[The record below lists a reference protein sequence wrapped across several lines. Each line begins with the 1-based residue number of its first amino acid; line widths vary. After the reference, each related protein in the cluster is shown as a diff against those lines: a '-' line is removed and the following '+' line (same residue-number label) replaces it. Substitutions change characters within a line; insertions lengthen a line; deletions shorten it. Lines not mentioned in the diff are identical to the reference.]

1 MIVERVLKF
10 LTECLDLKS
19 LSEQLLLQIV
29 YLLSEVSNLCGLRL
43 DNTQLA
49 LEVGDLELEEADV
62 LETLLIL
69 HLTLGESRLQDLDL
83 FVEKRQFVVATDQLG
98 AQDVTLIDHILVV
111 LLQLLVLFM
120 GFLDDEG

>member
-1 MIVERVLKF
+1 VIVERVLKF

-29 YLLSEVSNLCGLRL
+29 YLLSKVSNLCGLRL

-83 FVEKRQFVVATDQLG
+83 FVEKRQLVVATNQLG

>member
-1 MIVERVLKF
+1 VIVERVLKF

>member
-29 YLLSEVSNLCGLRL
+29 YLLSEVSDLCGLRL

-83 FVEKRQFVVATDQLG
+83 FVEKSQFVVATDQLG

>member
-29 YLLSEVSNLCGLRL
+29 YLLSEVSDLCGLRL
-43 DNTQLA
+43 DNTQLT

-62 LETLLIL
+62 FETLLIL

-83 FVEKRQFVVATDQLG
+83 FVEKRQLVVATDQLR

>member
-1 MIVERVLKF
+1 VIVERVLKF

-29 YLLSEVSNLCGLRL
+29 YLLSEVSDLCGLRL

-49 LEVGDLELEEADV
+49 LEVSDLELKEADV

-83 FVEKRQFVVATDQLG
+83 FVQKRQLVVATDQLG
-98 AQDVTLIDHILVV
+98 SQNVTLVYHILVI